1 MQAKKGD
8 LSINF
13 IIVAALALIVLIAI
27 ALFFT
32 GGIQK
37 LFGTQKGA
45 VGVTVDPQVRAL
57 AVQNCKLHCSL
68 GNQDAY
74 NNPNFP
80 AELKSEASTC
90 AVLLEKM
97 NEAGPFDFES
107 RCGPKCTGTSSEVP
121 KPCDAQK
128 SEEACESV
136 SGCNWG

>member
-13 IIVAALALIVLIAI
+13 IIVAALALIVLIAV

-80 AELKSEASTC
+80 EDLKAKHANCASLLSEELGKPVTF
-90 AVLLEKM
+90 LE
-97 NEAGPFDFES
+97 N
-107 RCGPKCTGTSSEVP
+107 CGSCGGTST
-121 KPCDAQK
+121 DTTK
-128 SEEACESV
+128 SCSGETKTECSSV
-136 SGCNWG
+136 AGCTWS